1 MMRYIKKCE
10 EFSICS
16 EVGESDLLFVESSE
30 DRSTLYQIVV
40 KGSGKVAKIFDNNFT
55 KLDANTDNFVNLKKF
70 KNQHTIFQSTSPFH
84 IYGFNTLTQTDK
96 WEGKL
101 VTDSFKGDK
110 KSWLICFKGEP
121 VINGVTM
128 EIMDY
133 AKLTEK
139 DYNIKL
145 NGGMVGI
152 FTKH

>member
-1 MMRYIKKCE
+1 M
-10 EFSICS
+10 
-16 EVGESDLLFVESSE
+16 
-30 DRSTLYQIVV
+30 
-40 KGSGKVAKIFDNNFT
+40 
-55 KLDANTDNFVNLKKF
+55 
-70 KNQHTIFQSTSPFH
+70 
-84 IYGFNTLTQTDK
+84 
-96 WEGKL
+96 
-101 VTDSFKGDK
+101 TDSFKGDK

-152 FTKH
+152 FTKQ